1 MLDRKLSNAESK
13 KEIFLTSL
21 RLTGGLD
28 LNKLKYLTDKNSM
41 EEIYD
46 KKALVALN
54 ELGLLKFNK
63 SKIYITS
70 KGFPL
75 LNSILNKILY

>member
-1 MLDRKLSNAESK
+1 
-13 KEIFLTSL
+13 
-21 RLTGGLD
+21 
-28 LNKLKYLTDKNSM
+28 M